1 MSDHLPLPRVRQAP
15 TDPAFYANPYPTYAA
30 MRGAGDLVF
39 WEDYGFWC
47 AAGYERVSALLR
59 DRRFGREITH
69 VATRAELGWPE
80 IPEHLAPFYAFEAH
94 SMLEREP
101 PTHTR
106 LRGLV
111 NRAFVSRAID
121 RLKPTIAAIVDAA
134 LDRMIARRGQATTHD
149 QRAGEPAS
157 GLGFAAAA
165 TGLVGAEAV
174 DLVEAFATPVPV
186 ETICALLGVDVRLAP
201 QMLAWSHAMV
211 GMYQF
216 GRTRAEE
223 DAAVAATL
231 AFSELMRGI
240 IDARRGA
247 PGDDLLSDL
256 IAAADGSDRL
266 SEDELITTAILLL
279 NAGHEATVHAIANAV
294 PLILSVEPERRP
306 ALFRDDDATERTVEE
321 CLRYD
326 PPLHLFTRYALDD
339 VEIGPVRFRRGD
351 RVGLLLA
358 AANRDPDRWA
368 IPDCFDPDRP
378 VQPHASFGAGIH
390 FCVGA
395 ALARAEIGI
404 ALPRLID
411 RMPRLA
417 LVSDPV
423 RRDAYHFNGYDRLA
437 VTW

>member
-1 MSDHLPLPRVRQAP
+1 MSDHLHKPRIRQAP
-15 TDPAFYANPYPTYAA
+15 TDPTFYANPYPTYAA
-30 MRGAGDLVF
+30 MREAGELVF

-121 RLKPTIAAIVDAA
+121 RLKPTIAAIVDGA
-134 LDRMIARRGQATTHD
+134 LDRMVARREQARHRD
-149 QRAGEPAS
+149 DGAS
-157 GLGFAAAA
+157 GALSGTDVAAAPA
-165 TGLVGAEAV
+165 EWAGAGVV
-174 DLVEAFATPVPV
+174 DLVEVFATPVPV

-216 GRTRAEE
+216 GRTRADE
-223 DAAVAATL
+223 DAAVAATC
-231 AFSELMRGI
+231 AFSDLMRGI
-240 IDARRGA
+240 IDARRRV

-256 IAAADGSDRL
+256 IAAADGGDRL

-294 PLILSVEPERRP
+294 PLILAIDPQRRE
-306 ALFRDDDATERTVEE
+306 ALFRDEHATERTVEE

-326 PPLHLFTRYALDD
+326 PPLHLFTRYALED

-358 AANRDPDRWA
+358 AANRDPARWKVPEGFA
-368 IPDCFDPDRP
+368 PTRP
-378 VQPHASFGAGIH
+378 VQPHTSFGAGIH

-395 ALARAEIGI
+395 ALARAEMGI
-404 ALPRLID
+404 ALPRLIS
-411 RMPRLA
+411 RLPELA
-417 LVSDPV
+417 LAAEPV